1 MGPPDHPSA
10 ERLLELMQRGD
21 FTALDLL
28 ARTYGAR
35 LLAVARRR
43 CQLTADAEDA
53 VQQAFLAASSSQV
66 TFRGEGTALGWL
78 STLVV
83 RSCFRL
89 NERHAA
95 EAAARQAAWVPEE
108 PEVAL
113 PGELADV
120 LADALMRLSRTD
132 RIAFLLSVEGFT
144 SVEIAEHFG
153 LSHDAIRSRLK
164 RARKVLRAALGDDTP
179 ARPGRTTGH
188 DDEPPHV
195 DP

>member
-21 FTALDLL
+21 FTALDVL
-28 ARTYGAR
+28 ARTYGER

-43 CQLTADAEDA
+43 CQLAADAEDA

-66 TFRGEGTALGWL
+66 TFRGEGTALSWL

-95 EAAARQAAWVPEE
+95 EAAALAVAWGEE
-108 PEVAL
+108 PTTAL
-113 PGELADV
+113 PGELAGV
-120 LADALMRLSRTD
+120 LADALMQLSRTD

-144 SVEIAEHFG
+144 SVEIAEQFG
-153 LSHDAIRSRLK
+153 LSHDAVRSRLK

-179 ARPGRTTGH
+179 GRPGRTTGH
-188 DDEPPHV
+188 DDDRPRV

>member
-1 MGPPDHPSA
+1 MAPPDHPSA
-10 ERLLELMQRGD
+10 ERLLALMQRGD

-28 ARTYGAR
+28 ARAYGAR

-43 CQLTADAEDA
+43 CQWTADAEDA
-53 VQQAFLAASSSQV
+53 VQQAFLAASSSQAA
-66 TFRGEGTALGWL
+66 FRGEGTALSWL

-83 RSCFRL
+83 RSCSRL

-95 EAAARQAAWVPEE
+95 EQDVRARAWTGDE

-113 PGELADV
+113 PPELADV

-144 SVEIAEHFG
+144 SVEIAEEFG
-153 LSHDAIRSRLK
+153 LSHDAIRGRLK

-179 ARPGRTTGH
+179 RGAGRTTGH
-188 DDEPPHV
+188 DHRPRI